1 MSPSNQYDFEQPL
14 KSERNQRV
22 VEGLQRYLLNRREFS
37 HVTCHA
43 VRKYL
48 AIQFANKKK
57 ADKKSREDVDAVT
70 RYQEGRDASKK
81 TRIAKVNIIVIVLYF
96 VSHMVCVCVCVC
108 FFFLESQQTQGLL

>member
-81 TRIAKVNIIVIVLYF
+81 HALQR
-96 VSHMVCVCVCVC
+96 
-108 FFFLESQQTQGLL
+108 